1 MRLDYYRFIVALVG
15 PWLERRGWLS
25 KPMRLQLT
33 SLLTSPDRL
42 TGSSADTVLTSPD
55 RLTGSSA
62 DTVLTC
68 DEVDRS
74 GIVLACSR
82 LVG

>member
-1 MRLDYYRFIVALVG
+1 MRLDCYRFIVALVG
-15 PWLERRGWLS
+15 PLPERSGLLS

-42 TGSSADTVLTSPD
+42 K
-55 RLTGSSA
+55 GSSA